1 MLKKELIEFLLQK
14 CKDRGL
20 SLRRLSINA
29 ELSPGTVHSIIKRE
43 YEPSLFSL
51 NRLADYLGVERQYL
65 WQMAGLLEGRDYAA
79 KKFGDPRMMFHFTR
93 ADKLPEPVRDLI
105 ISIIAAITTY
115 FETAE

>member
-1 MLKKELIEFLLQK
+1 LPKKELIEFLLQK
-14 CKDRGL
+14 CKDLGL

-29 ELSPGTVHSIIKRE
+29 ELSPGTVHSIINRE

-65 WQMAGLLEGRDYAA
+65 WQLAGLLEGRDYAV